1 MLADGLM
8 ADSRFTK
15 KPDHQTEQV
24 NKNTNEMNRRNFLR
38 NTGFVAAG
46 SLFVPAF
53 MKPLEAMAFDEL
65 SLYKNLVVVQ
75 LSGGNDGLNTVI
87 PFGNDI
93 YYQKR
98 NSIAI
103 KPESIIKLNDMQ
115 GLNPN
120 MAALQEIYDQ
130 GWMTI
135 INDVGYP
142 NPDRSHFRSMDIWQT
157 GSDSN
162 QFLSTGWIG
171 RYLDSNCQTCKLPY
185 TAIEVDDSLSLA
197 MKGQTKKGIAL
208 KDPAA
213 LFRNTNDPFFK
224 AMLQNDKE
232 HLDED
237 NLGYLYKTMIETS
250 SSASYI
256 QNTSKVYQSK
266 FTYPNSGFA
275 NQLKTVSKFI
285 SSGLKTRVYY
295 VSLSGFDTH
304 VNQIGQQGN
313 LLKQYSEGIAAF
325 LKDLKSNN
333 KLEDTLVITFS
344 EFGRRVEQNAS
355 NGTDHGTANN
365 MFVFGGRLKKQGI
378 FNAAPNLSDLDTG
391 DLKYQLDFRQVYG
404 TILDKWLDVNNAD
417 ILNKKFNTL
426 DFI

>member
-1 MLADGLM
+1 M
-8 ADSRFTK
+8 K
-15 KPDHQTEQV
+15 
-24 NKNTNEMNRRNFLR
+24 RRDFLR
-38 NTGFVAAG
+38 NTAFTTAG
-46 SLFVPAF
+46 AFMVPAF
-53 MKPLEAMAFDEL
+53 MKPFEALALDEL

-75 LSGGNDGLNTVI
+75 LSGGNDGLNTVV

-98 NSIAI
+98 NGIAI
-103 KPESIIKLNDMQ
+103 KPNQVIKLNDMQ
-115 GLNPN
+115 GLNP
-120 MAALQEIYDQ
+120 ALSALQEINDQ

-157 GSDSN
+157 ASDAN

-171 RYLDSNCQTCKLPY
+171 RYLDSNCQTCQYPY

-197 MKGQTKKGIAL
+197 LKGAGKKGIAL

-213 LFRNTNDPFFK
+213 LYRNTNEPFFK
-224 AMLQNDKE
+224 SMLQNDKA

-256 QNTSKVYQSK
+256 QNTSKIYQSK
-266 FTYPNSGFA
+266 AEYPNTGFA

-304 VNQIGQQGN
+304 VNQNAQQN
-313 LLKQYSEGIAAF
+313 RLLQQYAEGMNIF
-325 LKDLKSNN
+325 LKDLKANN
-333 KLEDTLVITFS
+333 KLDDTLVITFS

-365 MFVFGGRLKKQGI
+365 LFVFGGRLKKQGI
-378 FNAAPNLSDLDTG
+378 YNAAPNLTDLDNG
-391 DLKYQLDFRQVYG
+391 DLKYQIDFRQVYG
-404 TILDKWLDVNNAD
+404 TILDKWLDVNNAQ
-417 ILNKKFNTL
+417 ILNKRFNTM

>member
-1 MLADGLM
+1 MKRRDFLKNSML
-8 ADSRFTK
+8 T
-15 KPDHQTEQV
+15 
-24 NKNTNEMNRRNFLR
+24 
-38 NTGFVAAG
+38 AAG
-46 SLFVPAF
+46 TLVVPAF
-53 MKPLEAMAFDEL
+53 IKPFEALALDEL
-65 SLYKNLVVVQ
+65 TLYKNLVVVQ

-98 NSIAI
+98 KNIAI
-103 KPESIIKLNDMQ
+103 KPQELIKLDDMQ

-120 MAALQEIYDQ
+120 LSALKEIYDQ
-130 GWMTI
+130 GWMSI

-157 GSDSN
+157 ASDAN

-171 RYLDSNCQTCKLPY
+171 RYLDSNCQSCKFPY

-197 MKGQTKKGIAL
+197 MKGKTKKGIAL

-213 LFRNTNDPFFK
+213 LFRNTNEPFFK
-224 AMLQNDKE
+224 EMMNNDKE

-250 SSASYI
+250 SSANYI
-256 QNTSKVYQSK
+256 QNTSKIYQDNFVYPS
-266 FTYPNSGFA
+266 TGFA
-275 NQLKTVSKFI
+275 SQLKTVAKFI

-304 VNQIGQQGN
+304 VDQTPQQGR
-313 LLKQYSEGIAAF
+313 LLKQYAEGINAF
-325 LKDLKSNN
+325 LKDLKQNN
-333 KLEDTLVITFS
+333 KLDDTLVLTFS

-365 MFVFGGRLKKQGI
+365 MFLFGGKLKKQGI
-378 FNAAPNLSDLDTG
+378 YNAAPNLQDLEAG
-391 DLKYQLDFRQVYG
+391 DLKYQVDFRQVYG
-404 TILDKWLDVNNAD
+404 TILDKWLDVNNAQ
-417 ILNKKFNTL
+417 ILNQRFNTL
-426 DFI
+426 NFI